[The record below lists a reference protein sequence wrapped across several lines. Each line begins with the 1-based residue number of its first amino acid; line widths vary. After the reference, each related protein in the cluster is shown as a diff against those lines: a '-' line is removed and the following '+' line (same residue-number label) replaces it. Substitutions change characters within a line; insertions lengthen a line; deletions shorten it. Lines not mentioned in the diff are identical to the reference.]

1 MDEDHIDDCIIIG
14 GGPGGLTAA
23 IYLARY
29 HLAIR
34 LFDCGTSRASLIP
47 RTNNH
52 AGYPDGIPG
61 KELVGRMLAQAEK
74 FGVVRE
80 EKKVIHLAKAG
91 DRFIVGT
98 DEGTFSARSVLLA
111 TGVFNRHPPGMN
123 DVFHDEALAKC
134 LLRYCPV
141 CDGYEVTD
149 KRVGIIGT
157 GEHGTAEA
165 LFLRGFTR
173 DITLIA
179 PEGEHKLSADC
190 VAKLEE
196 AGISRAQGPCGRY
209 EIRGERIAVEAA
221 VGWLDFDSVYP
232 ALGSD
237 IRSELAQAVGAKCG
251 ENGCIIV
258 DDHMRTSVPGLY
270 AVGDVIKGLDQI
282 GHAMGGAGIAATD
295 IRNTLADERPIR
307 R

>member
-1 MDEDHIDDCIIIG
+1 MDEDHIDDCIIVG
-14 GGPGGLTAA
+14 GGPGGLSAA

-29 HLAIR
+29 HLSIR
-34 LFDCGTSRASLIP
+34 LFDCGTSRAVLIP

-61 KELVGRMLAQAEK
+61 IELVGKMLAQAEK
-74 FGVVRE
+74 HGVVRE
-80 EKKVIHLAKAG
+80 EKKVIHLAKAAG
-91 DRFIVGT
+91 RFIVGT

-111 TGVFNRHPPGMN
+111 TGVFNRHPPGMS
-123 DVFHDEALAKC
+123 DDFHDEVLAKC

-141 CDGYEVTD
+141 CDGFEVTD

-173 DITLIA
+173 DITLISPDA
-179 PEGEHKLSADC
+179 DHELSGDCIGKLD
-190 VAKLEE
+190 E
-196 AGISRAQGPCGRY
+196 ASIARAQGPCGRY
-209 EIRGERIAVEAA
+209 EIRGERLAVETAD
-221 VGWLDFDSVYP
+221 GWLEFDSVYP

-237 IRSELAQAVGAKCG
+237 IRSELAQSVGARCG

-295 IRNTLADERPIR
+295 IRNTLAEERPIR